1 MMLVIQTQDY
11 ENYAAH
17 QGFDGTFRWKAKGGS
32 EFKVTGIP
40 QGADIEEIVSMV
52 RADIERNDE
61 YFQTTIIGYGVE
73 ADDYL
78 SWFEKSQLDYEG
90 SIQFAEP
97 VIEYSELNS
106 RFEDPMAYANE
117 SADADAIYYGA

>member
-52 RADIERNDE
+52 RSDIERNDE

>member
-40 QGADIEEIVSMV
+40 ANCDPAEIVDMV

-61 YFQTTIIGYGVE
+61 YFQTTIIGYGIE

-78 SWFEKSQLDYEG
+78 SWFEKSQLEYDG

-106 RFEDPMAYANE
+106 RYEDPMAYANE
-117 SADADAIYYGA
+117 SADADAIYFGA

>member
-106 RFEDPMAYANE
+106 RFEDPMAYAND